1 MKYEQHIKC
10 HCCILQI
17 DGKYLSQSTSCS
29 DSDGNEKDYREAAND
44 EARAN
49 VHSLDYMDEDVEKD
63 HMSMMDETERAQ
75 NLKEDLNF
83 TFVSIKF
90 HNNNKIFLLCLYC
103 TVEAG
108 KYPTLLVV
116 TMLIPFFSNLIF
128 ALKVYLPT

>member
-1 MKYEQHIKC
+1 M
-10 HCCILQI
+10 
-17 DGKYLSQSTSCS
+17 
-29 DSDGNEKDYREAAND
+29 EAVND

-49 VHSLDYMDEDVEKD
+49 VHSLDDMDDDVEKD
-63 HMSMMDETERAQ
+63 RMSMMDETEHAQ
-75 NLKEDLNF
+75 NPKEDLNF

-116 TMLIPFFSNLIF
+116 TMLIPFFL
-128 ALKVYLPT
+128 T